1 MEIKRVPVSLYAE
14 STPNPSVMKFVANKM
29 LIEQDHVEFRNIE
42 EAQPSPLAVQL
53 FHFPFVKEV
62 FISSNFVALHKF
74 NVVEWDDVAQEVRQF
89 LTEWITSGKPILT
102 GPVAPRKDE
111 TSGVQ
116 AITMGDM
123 PTDLGEIEQRIV
135 EILDEYVRPAV
146 AQDGGNIAFVGYAN
160 KVVSVQLQGACSG
173 CPSSTMTLQTGIK
186 NILQRMLPT
195 LVDDVVAA

>member
-62 FISSNFVALHKF
+62 FISSNFVPLHKF

-111 TSGVQ
+111 SSGVQ
-116 AITMGDM
+116 AITMDDM
-123 PTDLGEIEQRIV
+123 PTDLGEIEQRII